1 MAHKKI
7 KLKDI
12 KQSNCVLYEKS
23 RKELRDTF
31 IKKGYNIEKG
41 IIKIGA
47 DNKIINGNHRY
58 CLLLQ
63 EYGEEHEI
71 VVDKIFITYDIINI
85 ITTTISILL
94 LPIIFPYYVIKDYNK
109 KKNEFKKNKRGNIRN
124 NFSKTKRITINI

>member
-63 EYGEEHEI
+63 KYGEEHEI
-71 VVDKIFITYDIINI
+71 VVNKIFITYDIINI

-94 LPIIFPYYVIKDYNK
+94 LPIIFPYYVIKDYYK
-109 KKNEFKKNKRGNIRN
+109 KKNEFKKNCV
-124 NFSKTKRITINI
+124 

>member
-31 IKKGYNIEKG
+31 IKEGYDIKKGT
-41 IIKIGA
+41 IKIGS

-58 CLLLQ
+58 CLLL
-63 EYGEEHEI
+63 EKYGEEHEI
-71 VVDKIFITYDIINI
+71 VVDKIFITYGIINI
-85 ITTTISILL
+85 ITTIIAILL
-94 LPIIFPYYVIKDYNK
+94 LPIVFPYYQIKDYY
-109 KKNEFKKNKRGNIRN
+109 KNK
-124 NFSKTKRITINI
+124 

>member
-31 IKKGYNIEKG
+31 IKEGYDIKKET
-41 IIKIGA
+41 IKIGA

-58 CLLLQ
+58 CLLLE

-71 VVDKIFITYDIINI
+71 VVDKIFITYGIINI

-94 LPIIFPYYVIKDYNK
+94 LPIIFPYYLIKDYYKN
-109 KKNEFKKNKRGNIRN
+109 KNEFKRN
-124 NFSKTKRITINI
+124 CV